1 MLRRLLAVVLM
12 VGVAAAVA
20 PAGVAGAGSPGPIQL
35 LIPGS
40 IAYGLLGHA
49 CTPVQEIV
57 TAEGFDPT
65 TGYPS
70 ANVEMATSCSGSGK
84 GGGGHHTY
92 TAYSGAVWDDSGQL
106 DALQTVPANP
116 SAGPAFAAYDS
127 YGNEEY
133 QSGGSSY
140 LQWAA
145 GFVPVPRVTGLS
157 ITAGSTVGGET
168 ETIAGTGF
176 TNAVTVLFG
185 EVSVPFT
192 VVNDTTITVTTPPDA
207 VTANTT
213 VDVTVASSEGTS
225 ATSPA
230 DQFTYSLPQVT
241 GLSVSAG
248 PTSGG
253 TAVTVTGVG
262 FLGATAVDFGSLA
275 AASFTVVDDTTIT
288 ATTQADPAS
297 ADQTVDVSVN
307 SAAGTGSA
315 SPADEFTFVVRPVIT
330 SISPTAGPLGGG
342 TPVTITGSG
351 FSGATSV
358 DFGGI
363 LAYGVPTSDS
373 SITVTAPA
381 GETAEAVDLTI
392 TTIGG
397 TSARSRADQF
407 TYGQPIA
414 CSKVTGAVG
423 GSMTV
428 SKCSPPSTGYAK
440 AVLDPTGTFFTWSKS
455 GQTSA
460 VSLTFTNVGQGV
472 CSKGQIEYDISGAVT
487 GGTSTYTTLG
497 DTVYGVT
504 CAAKSGKFVLVK
516 GSTFSM

>member
-1 MLRRLLAVVLM
+1 VLRRLLAVVLM

-230 DQFTYSLPQVT
+230 DQFTFIVQPM
-241 GLSVSAG
+241 VS
-248 PTSGG
+248 PREE
-253 TAVTVTGVG
+253 
-262 FLGATAVDFGSLA
+262 L
-275 AASFTVVDDTTIT
+275 
-288 ATTQADPAS
+288 
-297 ADQTVDVSVN
+297 
-307 SAAGTGSA
+307 
-315 SPADEFTFVVRPVIT
+315 
-330 SISPTAGPLGGG
+330 
-342 TPVTITGSG
+342 
-351 FSGATSV
+351 
-358 DFGGI
+358 
-363 LAYGVPTSDS
+363 
-373 SITVTAPA
+373 
-381 GETAEAVDLTI
+381 
-392 TTIGG
+392 
-397 TSARSRADQF
+397 
-407 TYGQPIA
+407 
-414 CSKVTGAVG
+414 
-423 GSMTV
+423 
-428 SKCSPPSTGYAK
+428 
-440 AVLDPTGTFFTWSKS
+440 
-455 GQTSA
+455 
-460 VSLTFTNVGQGV
+460 
-472 CSKGQIEYDISGAVT
+472 
-487 GGTSTYTTLG
+487 
-497 DTVYGVT
+497 
-504 CAAKSGKFVLVK
+504 
-516 GSTFSM
+516 

>member
-1 MLRRLLAVVLM
+1 MFRRLLTVLLVVGGAAVV
-12 VGVAAAVA
+12 A
-20 PAGVAGAGSPGPIQL
+20 PPGVAGATSPGPIQL

-40 IAYGLLGHA
+40 VAYGLLGYS

-57 TAEGFDPT
+57 TAEGFDPA

-70 ANVEMATSCSGSGK
+70 ANVEMATTCSGSGR

-92 TAYSGAVWDDSGQL
+92 TAFSGAVWDASGHF
-106 DALQTVPANP
+106 DTLQTVPANP
-116 SAGPAFAAYDS
+116 SAGPTFTAYDG

-133 QSGGSSY
+133 QSGSNTY

-157 ITAGSTVGGET
+157 ITAGSTVGGEA

-176 TNAVTVLFG
+176 TNAVTVAFG
-185 EVSVPFT
+185 AASVPFT
-192 VVNDTTITVTTPPDA
+192 VVDDTTITVATPPDA
-207 VTANTT
+207 VTADTT

-253 TAVTVTGVG
+253 TPVTVTGVG
-262 FLGATAVDFGSLA
+262 FLGATAVDFGPLA
-275 AASFTVVDDTTIT
+275 AAAFNVVDDTTIT
-288 ATTQADPAS
+288 ATTAGDPTS
-297 ADQTVDVSVN
+297 ADQTVDVSVT

-315 SPADEFTFVVRPVIT
+315 SPADQFTFIVQPTIT
-330 SISPTAGPLGGG
+330 LISPSAGPLGGG

-363 LAYGVPTSDS
+363 PAYGLPTSDT

-397 TSARSRADQF
+397 TSARSSADQF
-407 TYGQPIA
+407 TYGQPVA
-414 CSKVTGAVG
+414 CSKVTGTVG

-428 SKCSPPSTGYAK
+428 SKCSPASTGNVK

-455 GQTSA
+455 GQTTA
-460 VSLTFTNVGQGV
+460 VSLTFTNVGQGA
-472 CSKGQIEYDISGAVT
+472 CPKGRTEYDISGGVT

-497 DTVYGVT
+497 DTVYGAT
-504 CAAKSGKFVLVK
+504 CAARSGKFVLVS

>member
-1 MLRRLLAVVLM
+1 MLRRLLVLILVVGGAAVV
-12 VGVAAAVA
+12 
-20 PAGVAGAGSPGPIQL
+20 PAGVAGATGPGPIQL

-70 ANVEMATSCSGSGK
+70 ANVEMATTCSGSGK

-92 TAYSGAVWDDSGQL
+92 TAYSGAVWDDSGHL

-116 SAGPAFAAYDS
+116 GAGPTFTAYDS

-133 QSGGSSY
+133 QSGSNAY
-140 LQWAA
+140 LQWAS

-157 ITAGSTVGGET
+157 ISAGSTVGGEAD
-168 ETIAGTGF
+168 TIAGTGF
-176 TNAVTVLFG
+176 TNAVTVMFG
-185 EVSVPFT
+185 GVSVPFT
-192 VVNDTTITVTTPPDA
+192 VVNDTAITVTTPADA
-207 VTANTT
+207 VTANTI

-253 TAVTVTGVG
+253 TSVTITGVG

-275 AASFTVVDDTTIT
+275 AASFTVVDDTTIAAVT
-288 ATTQADPAS
+288 PIDPVS
-297 ADQTVDVSVN
+297 ANQIVDVSVT
-307 SAAGTGSA
+307 SAAGTGVA
-315 SPADEFTFVVRPVIT
+315 SPPDQFTFVVRPVVT

-363 LAYGVPTSDS
+363 LVYGTPTSDTS
-373 SITVTAPA
+373 MTVTAPA

-397 TSARSRADQF
+397 TSATSPADQF

-414 CSKVTGAVG
+414 CSRVTGTLG

-428 SKCSPPSTGYAK
+428 STCSPASPGNVK

-455 GQTSA
+455 GQTTA
-460 VSLTFTNVGQGV
+460 VSMTFTNVGQGA
-472 CSKGQIEYDISGAVT
+472 CTKGHTEYDISGAVT
-487 GGTSTYTTLG
+487 GGTSTYTTVG
-497 DTVYGVT
+497 DAVYGAI
-504 CAAKSGKFVLVK
+504 CAATSGKFVLVK
-516 GSTFSM
+516 GSSFSV

>member
-1 MLRRLLAVVLM
+1 MLRRLLAVFLI
-12 VGVAAAVA
+12 VGGVTVVA
-20 PAGVAGAGSPGPIQL
+20 PVGVAGATSPSPIQL

-70 ANVEMATSCSGSGK
+70 ANVEMATTCSGSGRD
-84 GGGGHHTY
+84 GGGHYTY
-92 TAYSGAVWDDSGQL
+92 TAFSGAVWDDSGHL

-116 SAGPAFAAYDS
+116 IAGPAFTAYDA

-133 QSGGSSY
+133 QSGSNTY
-140 LQWAA
+140 LQWTS
-145 GFVPVPRVTGLS
+145 GFAPVPRVTGLS
-157 ITAGSTVGGET
+157 VTAGSTVGGET

-176 TNAVTVLFG
+176 TNAITVKFG
-185 EVSVPFT
+185 EVSVSFT

-207 VTANTT
+207 VTTNTM
-213 VDVTVASSEGTS
+213 VDVTVASSEGMS

-241 GLSVSAG
+241 GLSVSVG

-253 TAVTVTGVG
+253 TSVTITGVG
-262 FLGATAVDFGSLA
+262 FLGATAVDFGSIA
-275 AASFTVVDDTTIT
+275 AAVFTVVDDTTIT
-288 ATTQADPAS
+288 TSTPIDPAS
-297 ADQTVDVSVN
+297 ATQTIDVSVT
-307 SAAGTGSA
+307 SAAGAGAA
-315 SPADEFTFVVRPVIT
+315 SPADQFTFVVRPIIT
-330 SISPTAGPLGGG
+330 SISPTAGPLAGG

-363 LAYGVPTSDS
+363 LAYGVPTSDT

-392 TTIGG
+392 TTTGG
-397 TSARSRADQF
+397 TSARSHADQF
-407 TYGQPIA
+407 TYSPRPSLAVSPVKGLPGTAVRI
-414 CSKVTGAVG
+414 TGAHFARGEIVKVRYWTG
-423 GSMTV
+423 LSAPNPATV
-428 SKCSPPSTGYAK
+428 KICSGAATS
-440 AVLDPTGTFFTWSKS
+440 TGTFVCNGTIPGPTYAGAHTFHSIVATGSMGDGAS
-455 GQTSA
+455 RSFD
-460 VSLTFTNVGQGV
+460 LT
-472 CSKGQIEYDISGAVT
+472 
-487 GGTSTYTTLG
+487 
-497 DTVYGVT
+497 
-504 CAAKSGKFVLVK
+504 
-516 GSTFSM
+516 

>member
-1 MLRRLLAVVLM
+1 MLRRLLVLFLLVGGSAV
-12 VGVAAAVA
+12 VA
-20 PAGVAGAGSPGPIQL
+20 PAGVAEATSPSPIQL

-70 ANVEMATSCSGSGK
+70 ANVEMATTCSGSGRD
-84 GGGGHHTY
+84 GGGHYTY
-92 TAYSGAVWDDSGQL
+92 TAYSGAVWDDSGHL
-106 DALQTVPANP
+106 DALQTVPVSP
-116 SAGPAFAAYDS
+116 DAGPTFTANDA

-133 QSGGSSY
+133 QSGSNTY
-140 LQWAA
+140 FQWAA

-157 ITAGSTVGGET
+157 LTAGSTVGGET
-168 ETIAGTGF
+168 ETITGTGF
-176 TNAVTVLFG
+176 TNAITVMVG

-207 VTANTT
+207 VTTNTM
-213 VDVTVASSEGTS
+213 VDVTVTSSEGTS

-241 GLSVSAG
+241 GLSVTAG

-253 TAVTVTGVG
+253 TLVTITGVG
-262 FLGATAVDFGSLA
+262 FLGATGVDFGSLA
-275 AASFTVVDDTTIT
+275 VASFTVVDDTTIT
-288 ATTQADPAS
+288 TSTPIDPAS
-297 ADQTVDVSVN
+297 ASQTVDVSV
-307 SAAGTGSA
+307 SSVAGTGA
-315 SPADEFTFVVRPVIT
+315 ATPADQFTFVVRPIIT
-330 SISPTAGPLGGG
+330 SISPTEGPLAGG

-363 LAYGVPTSDS
+363 LAYGVPTSDT

-392 TTIGG
+392 TTTGG
-397 TSARSRADQF
+397 TSARSLADQF
-407 TYGQPIA
+407 TYSPPAKVAVSPIKGLPGA
-414 CSKVTGAVG
+414 TVKVTGAHFANGETVKVMYLTGLSAPKPTSVTICKGTTTTTGAFVCLGKIPGVATAGARGLHSIVVTGAVG
-423 GSMTV
+423 DV
-428 SKCSPPSTGYAK
+428 
-440 AVLDPTGTFFTWSKS
+440 
-455 GQTSA
+455 
-460 VSLTFTNVGQGV
+460 
-472 CSKGQIEYDISGAVT
+472 AVT
-487 GGTSTYTTLG
+487 
-497 DTVYGVT
+497 
-504 CAAKSGKFVLVK
+504 
-516 GSTFSM
+516 TFDLT